1 MDDRKKIE
9 ECYRL
14 MYEGMAYVVPS
25 VAMQADGNCSIQEKV
40 RTTGTEASG
49 ILRKETQRL

>member
-40 RTTGTEASG
+40 RTTGTESSG